1 MSQTI
6 GRLEKVDLRTLW
18 KHEERDFSAWLAQ
31 EENLAMLSDVIGVD
45 ISLIERESHVG
56 GYSVDLYAEVV
67 GTEDKVI
74 IENQLEDTNHDHL
87 GKIITYA
94 SGKNAKYV
102 IWIVKRARDEHRQA
116 IEWLNAHTDDDINFF
131 LLEIELW
138 RIGDSL
144 PAPKFNVV
152 ALPNDWAREERRST
166 SEITERGK
174 FCLDFWD
181 AFNSYAAQQ
190 PEFTRLFK
198 LRSGHPHH
206 WYDLAIGKSGLCIS
220 MNVQL
225 NKGTIDCGLYISDDK
240 EYFERL
246 KTHSEEITEIL
257 GDEAEWREARK
268 ACRIIFTKTIDTN
281 DRNNWAE
288 AFEWYVKTAP
298 HFKKIAQMEK

>member
-1 MSQTI
+1 MALI
-6 GRLEKVDLRTLW
+6 GKLEKVELRDLW

-45 ISLIERESHVG
+45 IALIERESHVG

-116 IEWLNAHTDDDINFF
+116 IEWLNAHTDESVNFF

-152 ALPNDWAREERRST
+152 ALPNDWVREERRTT

-174 FCLDFWD
+174 FCIDYWD
-181 AFNSYAAQQ
+181 AFITRANSIA
-190 PEFTRLFK
+190 EFRHEFK
-198 LRSGHPHH
+198 LRSTHSCS
-206 WYDLAIGKSGLCIS
+206 WFDIGLGLKNCYLS
-220 MNVQL
+220 LNVQS
-225 NKGTIDCGLYISDDK
+225 NKNTIDIGIYIPADK
-240 EYFERL
+240 EFFERM
-246 KTHSEEITEIL
+246 KTHSEEIQAIL
-257 GDEAEWREARK
+257 GEEAEWREARK
-268 ACRIIFTKTIDTN
+268 ACRILITKPFDSTN
-281 DRNNWAE
+281 KANWPK
-288 AFEWYVKTAP
+288 AFDWYIKMAP
-298 HFKKIAQMEK
+298 LFKKCAKLEN

>member
-1 MSQTI
+1 MANI
-6 GRLEKVDLRTLW
+6 GKLEKVDLRDLW

-31 EENLAMLSDVIGVD
+31 DENLAMLSDVIGVD
-45 ISLIERESHVG
+45 IALIERESHVG

-116 IEWLNAHTDDDINFF
+116 IEWLNAHTGDDVNFF

-152 ALPNDWAREERRST
+152 ALPNDWMREERRST

-174 FCLDFWD
+174 FCLDYWD
-181 AFNSYAAQQ
+181 AFITYGNSITDFKR
-190 PEFTRLFK
+190 EFK
-198 LRSGHPHH
+198 LRSTHTCS
-206 WYDLAIGKSGLCIS
+206 WFDIGIGMKNCYLSL
-220 MNVQL
+220 NVQN
-225 NKGTIDCGLYISDDK
+225 NKNTIDIGIYIPNDK
-240 EYFERL
+240 DYFERM
-246 KTHSEEITEIL
+246 KTHSEEVSNIL
-257 GDEAEWREARK
+257 GEEAEWREARK
-268 ACRIIFTKTIDTN
+268 ACRIVVTKTFDSSN
-281 DRNNWAE
+281 RNNWPK
-288 AFEWYVKTAP
+288 AFDWYIKMAP
-298 HFKKIAQMEK
+298 LFKQCAKLEK